1 MDQLLAIRVFA
12 RVVEAG
18 AFTRAADSLDMPLAT
33 VSKLV
38 RSLEQHL
45 GVKLLQRTTR
55 RVTITS
61 EGAAY
66 YERSSRVLKEIE
78 DIDSSFASA
87 HQRPRGRLRIDI
99 GSATASCVL
108 IPALPDFI
116 ALYPDIRVDLGV
128 SDRRVDLI
136 GENVDCVVRGGSA
149 EELSLIARPLGRAS
163 WVTCATPEYL
173 KQHGR
178 PTHPDQLK
186 SAHRIVSYVSPRTG
200 RVMPMRF
207 QKGSERI
214 EIGGVQGMG
223 INESN
228 AHVAAALAGL
238 GVIQTFSF
246 AAKDAI
252 ARGELVAVL
261 SAWQP
266 DPYPFFLVYPPD
278 RHMSHRL
285 RVFIE
290 WATHRFAHKFDRAT

>member
-12 RVVEAG
+12 SVVEAG

-45 GVKLLQRTTR
+45 GVRLLQRTTR
-55 RVTITS
+55 RVTITP

-66 YERSSRVLKEIE
+66 YERSARVLKELE

-99 GSATASCVL
+99 GSASASAVL

-116 ALYPDIRVDLGV
+116 ARYPDIRVDLGV

-136 GENVDCVVRGGSA
+136 GENVDCVVRGGKA
-149 EELSLIARPLGRAS
+149 DALSLIARPLGRAS
-163 WVTCATPEYL
+163 WVTCATPDYL

-178 PTHPDQLK
+178 PKHPGQLQ
-186 SAHRIVSYVSPRTG
+186 SGHRIVSYVSPRTG

-223 INESN
+223 INDSN

-246 AAKDAI
+246 AARDAI
-252 ARGELVAVL
+252 ARGELVTIL

-266 DPYPFFLVYPPD
+266 DPYPYFLVYPPD
-278 RHMSHRL
+278 RHMSQRL

-290 WATHRFAHKFDRAT
+290 WATQRFEHQFDRTT